1 MAPFFPSDRDRLLL
15 AFANLASYG
24 IATRDAY
31 GEHAT
36 EAHAAI
42 AADLRLRHPHGLGA
56 YVFWTAPDD
65 ARSFD
70 EYGRLIDELPLHIGG
85 NAHRRGRAH
94 RARARRRRARHR
106 RRRPA
111 RAGHGYAH
119 ARLGHA
125 LLGSG
130 APPTSA
136 SFSVRVSCLMRHSRL
151 RAARSDSSSHDTASS
166 TGSRRA
172 V

>member
-42 AADLRLRHPHGLGA
+42 AADLRLRHPNGLGT

-65 ARSFD
+65 AASFD
-70 EYGRLIDELPLHIGG
+70 EYGRLTDELPLHIGG
-85 NAHRRGRAH
+85 KGTAEAVRTAL
-94 RARARRRRARHR
+94 AL
-106 RRRPA
+106 
-111 RAGHGYAH
+111 AGVDLAINGDD
-119 ARLGHA
+119 
-125 LLGSG
+125 
-130 APPTSA
+130 
-136 SFSVRVSCLMRHSRL
+136 L
-151 RAARSDSSSHDTASS
+151 RALG
-166 TGSRRA
+166 TGTLTPG
-172 V
+172 